1 MSEDPKETS
10 ILETVPNKQRT
21 FSASVPKT
29 PDSVDVDL
37 EEITA
42 CSLLGPVQ
50 KQNRKIPKK
59 FFFQRLLVYNSYYT
73 EYKLIYNL

>member
-42 CSLLGPVQ
+42 CSLLGPV
-50 KQNRKIPKK
+50 
-59 FFFQRLLVYNSYYT
+59 
-73 EYKLIYNL
+73 

>member
-1 MSEDPKETS
+1 MTLKDSSSLPQQSLTCISMSEDPKETS

-29 PDSVDVDL
+29 PDSVDVEL

-42 CSLLGPVQ
+42 CSLLGSI
-50 KQNRKIPKK
+50 QNH
-59 FFFQRLLVYNSYYT
+59 N
-73 EYKLIYNL
+73 